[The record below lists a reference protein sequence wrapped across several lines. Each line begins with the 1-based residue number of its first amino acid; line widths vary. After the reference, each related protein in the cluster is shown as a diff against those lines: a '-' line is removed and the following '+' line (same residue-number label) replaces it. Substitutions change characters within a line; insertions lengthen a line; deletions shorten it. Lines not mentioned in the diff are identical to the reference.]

1 MGGGA
6 WIQARGGEEESVIGG
21 SLDVGQWEVEIGV
34 VRPGRSPW
42 DDVMSESPAPT
53 NEPALQA
60 LGGLAFRVA
69 VAFLVVTT
77 LLGALL
83 RFLAVWPVPGW
94 EYGHLLHTHSH
105 LGFLGWVFNAFFA
118 LAVMRFVPAEQGRFF
133 RRVFLVLQ
141 VAVLGM
147 LFSYPI
153 QGYGAVSII
162 FSTLHM
168 GASAVFA
175 WKLWFFNTAAPAA
188 RGHLRV
194 ALVFLVASGLGPLA
208 LGPLAASGLRD
219 TPAYS
224 LSIYFY
230 LHGQYNGWFVF
241 FLQAVLFQEMA
252 GSGLG
257 VDGRAA
263 RNALGWLGVGAV
275 LTLAQSTLWLQPPLW
290 VHAVAALGGVTQLVG
305 CVWLVLAVRG
315 AGALFAGPA
324 RALMAFALV
333 ALLAK
338 HLLQMVAAAPA
349 FAGLANH
356 RFVVIAF
363 LHLVFLGVVA
373 PALFAWGLRFG
384 WLRDGRALRVGAGV
398 FLLGALA
405 TELLLVGP
413 ALGLFLPAGLSTWFL
428 LAACTM
434 AAGALGV
441 GRASLEGR

>member
-1 MGGGA
+1 
-6 WIQARGGEEESVIGG
+6 
-21 SLDVGQWEVEIGV
+21 
-34 VRPGRSPW
+34 
-42 DDVMSESPAPT
+42 MSEPSAPST
-53 NEPALQA
+53 AATLA
-60 LGGLAFRVA
+60 SLGRKGFRMA
-69 VAFLVVTT
+69 VGFLVVTS

-83 RFLAVWPVPGW
+83 RFLAVRPLPGW

-118 LAVMRFVPAEQGRFF
+118 LAAMRFVPVEQARVF
-133 RRVFLVLQ
+133 RRLFLVLQ
-141 VAVLGM
+141 AAVLGM
-147 LFSYPI
+147 LFSYPF
-153 QGYGAVSII
+153 QGYGAVSIA

-175 WKLWFFNTAAPAA
+175 WKLWFFNTAPPVA
-188 RGHLRV
+188 RGHLRL
-194 ALVFLVASGLGPLA
+194 ALIFLVASGLGPLA

-252 GSGLG
+252 MKGLLAEA
-257 VDGRAA
+257 RAA
-263 RNALGWLGVGAV
+263 RNALAWLGFGAV

-290 VHAVAALGGVTQLVG
+290 VHAVAAVGGVAQVIG
-305 CVWLVLAVRG
+305 CVWLVRAVRG
-315 AGALFAGPA
+315 AGALFARPA
-324 RALMAFALV
+324 RVLMTLALL

-338 HLLQMVAAAPA
+338 HGLQAVAAAPA
-349 FAGLANH
+349 FVGLANH

-373 PALFAWGLRFG
+373 PALFAWGLHHG
-384 WLRDGRALRVGAGV
+384 WLRDGGVLRFGAGV
-398 FLLGALA
+398 FLLGAMA
-405 TELLLVGP
+405 TETLLVGP
-413 ALGLFLPAGLSTWFL
+413 ALGLFMPAELSQGLL
-428 LAACTM
+428 LAAGAM

-441 GRASLEGR
+441 GRAAMGGR